1 MSQGADCANVRYGPR
16 SVRVVAPQI
25 WNTLPSHHKN
35 TNMSRERFMS
45 ALKTWLF
52 VQAHSRQAPLKFCFS
67 GALLMR

>member
-52 VQAHSRQAPLKFCFS
+52 VQAHS
-67 GALLMR
+67 